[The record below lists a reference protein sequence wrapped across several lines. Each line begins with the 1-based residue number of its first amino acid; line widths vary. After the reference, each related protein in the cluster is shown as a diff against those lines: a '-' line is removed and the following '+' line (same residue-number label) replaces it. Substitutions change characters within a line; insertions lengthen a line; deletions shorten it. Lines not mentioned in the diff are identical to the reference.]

1 MTSNFFSS
9 PDIGIVSCQPMLGKC
24 RRWNVIIWKVKM
36 WGLHSFWGFH
46 MWQGWIF
53 TRANQNKLDP
63 TSWWK
68 SIFLYRVDVKDE
80 MGGRH
85 MKWVGCL
92 TWNVIA
98 GYMWGPTMQ
107 ELVRELV
114 KYEFKN
120 VAHAHSNETRFS
132 ECEDFLLP
140 NLWYVVSHRHIYV
153 TVKRAFHISLWNM
166 MSELI
171 CGWIATR
178 KNVKKLLVSGCWYV
192 IATRTH
198 VIQYVK
204 AIVWNEQLLEYFK
217 SRSWLWEEKIH
228 WTECWQNEVMNEDQ
242 VAFER
247 WK

>member
-1 MTSNFFSS
+1 MWQPSSVFICDNPVRFSRREIKTNWIS
-9 PDIGIVSCQPMLGKC
+9 HCGFSKVLQRLCGC
-24 RRWNVIIWKVKM
+24 ERWNWM
-36 WGLHSFWGFH
+36 DGR
-46 MWQGWIF
+46 
-53 TRANQNKLDP
+53 RAA
-63 TSWWK
+63 
-68 SIFLYRVDVKDE
+68 YE
-80 MGGRH
+80 MS
-85 MKWVGCL
+85 CL

-107 ELVRELV
+107 ELVGELV

-140 NLWYVVSHRHIYV
+140 NLWYVVSQRHIYV

>member
-1 MTSNFFSS
+1 
-9 PDIGIVSCQPMLGKC
+9 
-24 RRWNVIIWKVKM
+24 
-36 WGLHSFWGFH
+36 

-63 TSWWK
+63 TSWWWK
-68 SIFLYRVDVKDE
+68 SIFSYHVDVKDE

-107 ELVRELV
+107 ELLGELV

-132 ECEDFLLP
+132 ECEEFLPP

-192 IATRTH
+192 IATRPH

-204 AIVWNEQLLEYFK
+204 AILWNEQLLEYLK
-217 SRSWLWEEKIH
+217 SHSWLCEEKNH
-228 WTECWQNEVMNEDQ
+228 WTECWQNEVMNDDQ